1 MEILVS
7 VFGSCK
13 AVIASGVIHLI
24 EWLKGEGQ
32 YRKVVDKIR
41 LSTNKEE
48 ISALKSILPA
58 VTISGKF
65 KERNLNGLIKHTG
78 LMAIDIDGKDNP
90 DITNIESLKD
100 RISTKKYILYCG
112 LSVSGRGL
120 FCIVKISNPQ
130 KHLEHFFALEKEFAD
145 MGVVVDSACKDI
157 TRLRFFSYDDNAYYN
172 ATASV
177 FDQCIEK
184 SSEKSI
190 SVKSDR
196 KKTEQ
201 QKRHPIKI
209 KNNEEID
216 FMELA
221 MKSTFESS
229 RFFLSPT
236 ATCRQRAIYL
246 LMERVM
252 GKKIDI
258 TEEYGDWIFVCSII
272 AMNFG
277 EDGRNLFHD
286 ISQYYPNYDEYEC
299 DHKYDEMLT
308 KKYTPS
314 IKTLELLMDKYGL

>member
-1 MEILVS
+1 MEISVS

-13 AVIASGVIHLI
+13 AVIASGIILLI
-24 EWLKGEGQ
+24 QWLKGEGQ
-32 YRKVVDKIR
+32 CREVVDKIR

-58 VTISGKF
+58 VTISGIF

-78 LMAIDIDGKDNP
+78 LMAVDIDGKDNP
-90 DITNIESLKD
+90 TITNIESLKD

-190 SVKSDR
+190 SVKTDR
-196 KKTEQ
+196 KKREQ
-201 QKRHPIKI
+201 PKQQFLKI

-216 FMELA
+216 LMGLV

-229 RFFLSPT
+229 SFFLSPT
-236 ATCRQRAIYL
+236 ATGRQRAIYYSL
-246 LMERVM
+246 ERAM
-252 GKKIDI
+252 NKQIDI
-258 TEEYGDWIFVCSII
+258 TEEYGDWIFICSII

-286 ISQYYPNYDEYEC
+286 ISQYYPSYDENEC
-299 DHKYDEMLT
+299 DRKYDEMLT
-308 KKYTPS
+308 KNYTPS
-314 IKTLELLMDKYGL
+314 TKTLELLMDKYGL

>member
-1 MEILVS
+1 METLIS
-7 VFGSCK
+7 FFGSCK
-13 AVIASGVIHLI
+13 AVMASGIILLI
-24 EWLKGEGQ
+24 QWLKGEGR
-32 YRKVVDKIR
+32 YREIVDKIR

-48 ISALKSILPA
+48 ISALKSTLPA
-58 VTISGKF
+58 VTISGIF

-78 LMAIDIDGKDNP
+78 LMAVDIDGKDNP
-90 DITNIESLKD
+90 DITNIESLKE
-100 RISTKKYILYCG
+100 RISIKAYILYCG

-120 FCIVKISNPQ
+120 FCVIKISDPT

-145 MGVVVDSACKDI
+145 MGITIDSACKDI

-172 ATASV
+172 LTASV

-184 SSEKSI
+184 SSQRPI
-190 SVKSDR
+190 SVRTDR
-196 KKTEQ
+196 KKKEQ
-201 QKRHPIKI
+201 PKQQLLKI

-236 ATCRQRAIYL
+236 ATGRQRAIYL

-258 TEEYGDWIFVCSII
+258 TEKYGDWIFVCSII

-286 ISQYYPNYDEYEC
+286 ISQYYPNYDESEC